1 MPHIL
6 DLTTH
11 CVWFPGRSLA
21 MPSSM
26 TGFASTEVEVGLFRL
41 VWEIRSVNHRFLDVG
56 LRLPEELRRLEPS
69 CKERIGAVIRR
80 GKVDGTLRLQRAE
93 AQQADTELN
102 ESTLETV
109 VRLQDRV
116 LRASA
121 AARPLTVGEFLRW
134 PGVLEEPAPVLE
146 DLERAAIDCLDEALG
161 ALREARQS
169 EGARLA
175 DALRQRCTGI
185 TEIVADVAPRL
196 GEAEQRYR
204 AKLLERIDKLDL
216 ELEPERL
223 EQEIALIAQRL
234 DVAEELDRLTSHVQE
249 VQATLGKDEAIG
261 RRLDFII
268 QELNREANTFASKVQ
283 DESLSRSGVELK
295 VLIEQM
301 REQVQNLE

>member
-1 MPHIL
+1 
-6 DLTTH
+6 
-11 CVWFPGRSLA
+11 
-21 MPSSM
+21 M

-41 VWEIRSVNHRFLDVG
+41 VWEVRSVNHRFLDVG
-56 LRLPEELRRLEPS
+56 LRLPEELRKLEPS

-80 GKVDGTLRLQRAE
+80 GKVDGTLRLLRAE
-93 AQQADTELN
+93 EQQAKTELSN
-102 ESTLETV
+102 NVFDTLLK
-109 VRLQDRV
+109 LQDGV
-116 LRASA
+116 LRRSPD
-121 AARPLTVGEFLRW
+121 ARPLTVGELLRW

-146 DLERAAIDCLDEALG
+146 DLERSAIDSLDAALG
-161 ALREARQS
+161 ALKQARQS

-175 DALRQRCTGI
+175 DALLQRCAGI
-185 TEIVADVAPRL
+185 TDIVGAVAPRL
-196 GEAEQRYR
+196 GEAEQRHR

-234 DVAEELDRLTSHVQE
+234 DVAEELDRLASHVQE
-249 VQATLGKDEAIG
+249 IEMTLDKDEAIG

-283 DESLSRSGVELK
+283 DEALSRNGVELK
-295 VLIEQM
+295 VLVEQM

>member
-1 MPHIL
+1 
-6 DLTTH
+6 
-11 CVWFPGRSLA
+11 

-41 VWEIRSVNHRFLDVG
+41 VWEVRSVNHRFLDVG
-56 LRLPEELRRLEPS
+56 LRLPEELRKLEPS

-80 GKVDGTLRLQRAE
+80 GKVDGTLRLLRAE
-93 AQQADTELN
+93 EQQADTELSDN
-102 ESTLETV
+102 VLETLLD
-109 VRLQDRV
+109 LQDGV
-116 LRASA
+116 LRRSPE
-121 AARPLTVGEFLRW
+121 ARPLTVSELLRW

-146 DLERAAIDCLDEALG
+146 DLERSAIDGLDAALV
-161 ALREARQS
+161 ALRQARQS

-175 DALRQRCTGI
+175 DALLQRCAGI
-185 TEIVADVAPRL
+185 TDIVGTVAPRL

-234 DVAEELDRLTSHVQE
+234 DVAEELDRLASHVKE
-249 VQATLGKDEAIG
+249 IEMTLDKDEAIG

-283 DESLSRSGVELK
+283 DEVLSRSGVELK

>member
-1 MPHIL
+1 
-6 DLTTH
+6 
-11 CVWFPGRSLA
+11 
-21 MPSSM
+21 M

-41 VWEIRSVNHRFLDVG
+41 VWEVRSVNHRFLDVG
-56 LRLPEELRRLEPS
+56 LRLPEELRKLEPS

-80 GKVDGTLRLQRAE
+80 GKVDGTLRLLRAE
-93 AQQADTELN
+93 EQQADTELSEN
-102 ESTLETV
+102 GLRTV
-109 VRLQDRV
+109 LNLQDGV
-116 LRASA
+116 LRLSPD
-121 AARPLTVGEFLRW
+121 ARPLAVGELLRW

-146 DLERAAIDCLDEALG
+146 DLERYAIDGLDAALG
-161 ALREARQS
+161 ALRQARQS

-175 DALRQRCTGI
+175 DALLQRCAGI
-185 TEIVADVAPRL
+185 TDIVGTVAPRL

-234 DVAEELDRLTSHVQE
+234 DVAEELDRLASHVQE
-249 VQATLGKDEAIG
+249 IEMTLDKDEAIG

-283 DESLSRSGVELK
+283 DEALSRSGVELK

>member
-1 MPHIL
+1 
-6 DLTTH
+6 
-11 CVWFPGRSLA
+11 
-21 MPSSM
+21 M

-56 LRLPEELRRLEPS
+56 LRLPEELRKLEPS

-80 GKVDGTLRLQRAE
+80 GKVDGTLRILRTE
-93 AQQADTELN
+93 EQQSNTELS
-102 ESTLETV
+102 ETALATV
-109 VRLQDRV
+109 VQLQDRMMN
-116 LRASA
+116 LSPG
-121 AARPLTVGEFLRW
+121 ARPLTVGELLRW

-146 DLERAAIDCLDEALG
+146 DLERCAIECLDEALV
-161 ALREARQS
+161 ALKQARQS

-175 DALRQRCTGI
+175 DTLTQRCAGI
-185 TEIVADVAPRL
+185 TEIVSAVAPRL

-234 DVAEELDRLTSHVQE
+234 DVAEELDRLASHVKE
-249 VQATLGKDEAIG
+249 VETTLTKDEAIG

-283 DESLSRSGVELK
+283 DEALSRSGVELK

>member
-1 MPHIL
+1 
-6 DLTTH
+6 
-11 CVWFPGRSLA
+11 

-26 TGFASTEVEVGLFRL
+26 TGFASAEVEVGLYRL
-41 VWEIRSVNHRFLDVG
+41 AWEVRSVNHRFLDVG
-56 LRLPEELRRLEPS
+56 LRLPEELRKLEPS

-80 GKVDGTLRLQRAE
+80 GKVDGTLRLLRADE
-93 AQQADTELN
+93 QQADAELN
-102 ESTLETV
+102 DTALEAV
-109 VRLQDRV
+109 MHLQDRV
-116 LRASA
+116 LRRCPD
-121 AARPLTVGEFLRW
+121 ARPLTVADLLRW
-134 PGVLEEPAPVLE
+134 PGVLEEPAPALE
-146 DLERAAIDCLDEALG
+146 DVERSAIDGLDAALD
-161 ALREARQS
+161 ALKQARQS

-175 DALRQRCTGI
+175 DALLQRCAGI
-185 TEIVADVAPRL
+185 SEIVGAVAPQL
-196 GEAEQRYR
+196 GDAEQRYR

-234 DVAEELDRLTSHVQE
+234 DVAEELDRLASHVE
-249 VQATLGKDEAIG
+249 EIETTLRKDEPIG

-283 DESLSRSGVELK
+283 DEALSRNGVELK

>member
-1 MPHIL
+1 
-6 DLTTH
+6 
-11 CVWFPGRSLA
+11 
-21 MPSSM
+21 M

-41 VWEIRSVNHRFLDVG
+41 VWEVRSVNHRFLDVG
-56 LRLPEELRRLEPS
+56 LRLPEELRKLEPS

-80 GKVDGTLRLQRAE
+80 GKVDGTLRLLRAE
-93 AQQADTELN
+93 EQQADTELSEN
-102 ESTLETV
+102 GLETV
-109 VRLQDRV
+109 LNLQDGV
-116 LRASA
+116 LRLSPD
-121 AARPLTVGEFLRW
+121 ARPLAVGELLRW

-146 DLERAAIDCLDEALG
+146 DLERSAIDGLDAALG
-161 ALREARQS
+161 ALRQARQS

-175 DALRQRCTGI
+175 DALLQRCAGI
-185 TEIVADVAPRL
+185 TDIVGTVAPRL

-234 DVAEELDRLTSHVQE
+234 DVAEELDRLASHVQE
-249 VQATLGKDEAIG
+249 IEMTLDKDEAIG

-283 DESLSRSGVELK
+283 DEALSRSGVELK

>member
-6 DLTTH
+6 DLTNH
-11 CVWFPGRSLA
+11 CVWFSVRSLT

-56 LRLPEELRRLEPS
+56 LRLPDELRKLEPS
-69 CKERIGAVIRR
+69 CKERIGAVVRR
-80 GKVDGTLRLQRAE
+80 GKVDGTLRLLRAE
-93 AQQADTELN
+93 EQQANTALS
-102 ESTLETV
+102 ESALESLV
-109 VRLQDRV
+109 LLQDSVLHRV
-116 LRASA
+116 PG
-121 AARPLTVGEFLRW
+121 ARPLTVGELLRW

-146 DLERAAIDCLDEALG
+146 DLERSAIECLDEALG
-161 ALREARQS
+161 ALRQARQS

-175 DALRQRCTGI
+175 EALKQRCTGI
-185 TEIVADVAPRL
+185 TDIVGTVVPRL

-204 AKLLERIDKLDL
+204 ARLLERVEKLDL

-234 DVAEELDRLTSHVQE
+234 DVAEEIDRLASHVKE
-249 VQATLGKDEAIG
+249 IETTLKKDEAIG

>member
-1 MPHIL
+1 
-6 DLTTH
+6 
-11 CVWFPGRSLA
+11 

-26 TGFASTEVEVGLFRL
+26 TGFASAEVEVGLYRL
-41 VWEIRSVNHRFLDVG
+41 AWEVRSVNHRFLDVG
-56 LRLPEELRRLEPS
+56 LRLPEELRKLEPS

-80 GKVDGTLRLQRAE
+80 GKVDGTLRLMRADE
-93 AQQADTELN
+93 QQADAELN
-102 ESTLETV
+102 DTALEAV
-109 VRLQDRV
+109 MHLQDRV
-116 LRASA
+116 LRRCPD
-121 AARPLTVGEFLRW
+121 ARPLTVADLLRW
-134 PGVLEEPAPVLE
+134 PGVLEVPAPALE
-146 DLERAAIDCLDEALG
+146 DVERSAIDGLDAALD
-161 ALREARQS
+161 ALKQARQS

-175 DALRQRCTGI
+175 DALLQRCAGI
-185 TEIVADVAPRL
+185 SEIVGAVAPQL
-196 GEAEQRYR
+196 GDAEQRYR

-234 DVAEELDRLTSHVQE
+234 DVAEELDRLASHVE
-249 VQATLGKDEAIG
+249 EIETTLRKDEPIG

-283 DESLSRSGVELK
+283 DEALSRNGVALK

>member
-1 MPHIL
+1 
-6 DLTTH
+6 
-11 CVWFPGRSLA
+11 
-21 MPSSM
+21 M

-41 VWEIRSVNHRFLDVG
+41 AWEIRSVNHRFLDVG
-56 LRLPEELRRLEPS
+56 LRLPEELRRLEPR
-69 CKERIGAVIRR
+69 CKERIGGVIRR
-80 GKVDGTLRLQRAE
+80 GKVDGTLRLVRAE
-93 AQQADTELN
+93 EQRADTEL
-102 ESTLETV
+102 SDTALETLV
-109 VRLQDRV
+109 QLQDRV
-116 LRASA
+116 LSLSPG
-121 AARPLTVGEFLRW
+121 ARPLTVGELLRW

-146 DLERAAIDCLDEALG
+146 DLERSALECLDTALS
-161 ALREARQS
+161 ALRQARQS

-175 DALRQRCTGI
+175 EALEQRCAGI
-185 TEIVADVAPRL
+185 AGIVGNVTPRL

-223 EQEIALIAQRL
+223 EQEVALVAQRL
-234 DVAEELDRLTSHVQE
+234 DVAEELDRLTSHVKE
-249 VQATLGKDEAIG
+249 IETTLKKDEAIG

-283 DESLSRSGVELK
+283 DEALSRSGVELK

>member
-1 MPHIL
+1 
-6 DLTTH
+6 
-11 CVWFPGRSLA
+11 

-41 VWEIRSVNHRFLDVG
+41 VWEVRSVNHRFLDVG
-56 LRLPEELRRLEPS
+56 LRLPEELRRLEPG
-69 CKERIGAVIRR
+69 CKERIGRVVRR
-80 GKVDGTLRLQRAE
+80 GKVDGTLRLVRAE
-93 AQQADTELN
+93 EQRADTELS
-102 ESTLETV
+102 EPALDAV
-109 VRLQDRV
+109 VQLQERV
-116 LRASA
+116 LSRSPG
-121 AARPLTVGEFLRW
+121 ARPLTVGELLRW
-134 PGVLEEPAPVLE
+134 PGVLEEPGPVLE
-146 DLERAAIDCLDEALG
+146 DLERRALDGLDTVLG
-161 ALREARQS
+161 ALKQARQS

-175 DALRQRCTGI
+175 ETLEQRCVGI
-185 TEIVADVAPRL
+185 TRIVSDVAPRL

-204 AKLLERIDKLDL
+204 AKLLERVDKLDL

-234 DVAEELDRLTSHVQE
+234 DVAEELDRLASHVKE
-249 VQATLGKDEAIG
+249 IEATLRKDEAIG

-283 DESLSRSGVELK
+283 DEALSRSGVELK

>member
-1 MPHIL
+1 
-6 DLTTH
+6 
-11 CVWFPGRSLA
+11 
-21 MPSSM
+21 M

-41 VWEIRSVNHRFLDVG
+41 VWEVRSVNHRFLDVG
-56 LRLPEELRRLEPS
+56 LRLPEELRKLEPS

-80 GKVDGTLRLQRAE
+80 GKVDGTLRLLRAE
-93 AQQADTELN
+93 EQQAKTELSN
-102 ESTLETV
+102 NVLDTLLK
-109 VRLQDRV
+109 LQDGV
-116 LRASA
+116 LRRSPD
-121 AARPLTVGEFLRW
+121 ARPLTVGELLRW

-146 DLERAAIDCLDEALG
+146 DLERSAIDSLDAALG
-161 ALREARQS
+161 ALKQARQS

-175 DALRQRCTGI
+175 DALLQRCAGI
-185 TEIVADVAPRL
+185 TDIVGAVAPRL
-196 GEAEQRYR
+196 GEAEQRHR

-234 DVAEELDRLTSHVQE
+234 DVAEELDRLASHVQE
-249 VQATLGKDEAIG
+249 IEMTLDKDEAIG

-283 DESLSRSGVELK
+283 DEALSRNGVELK
-295 VLIEQM
+295 VLVEQM

>member
-1 MPHIL
+1 
-6 DLTTH
+6 
-11 CVWFPGRSLA
+11 
-21 MPSSM
+21 M

-56 LRLPEELRRLEPS
+56 LRLPEELRKLEPS

-80 GKVDGTLRLQRAE
+80 GKVDGTLRILRAE
-93 AQQADTELN
+93 EQQSNTELS
-102 ESTLETV
+102 ETALATV
-109 VRLQDRV
+109 VQLQDRMMN
-116 LRASA
+116 LSPG
-121 AARPLTVGEFLRW
+121 ARPLTVGELLRW

-146 DLERAAIDCLDEALG
+146 DLERCAIECLDEALV
-161 ALREARQS
+161 ALKQARQS

-175 DALRQRCTGI
+175 DTLTQRCAGI
-185 TEIVADVAPRL
+185 TEIVSAVAPRL

-234 DVAEELDRLTSHVQE
+234 DVAEELDRLASHVKE
-249 VQATLGKDEAIG
+249 VETTLTKDEAIG

-283 DESLSRSGVELK
+283 DEALSRSGVELK

>member
-1 MPHIL
+1 
-6 DLTTH
+6 
-11 CVWFPGRSLA
+11 

-26 TGFASTEVEVGLFRL
+26 TGFASTQVEVGLFRL
-41 VWEIRSVNHRFLDVG
+41 VWEVRSVNHRFLDVG
-56 LRLPEELRRLEPS
+56 LRLPEELRKLEPS
-69 CKERIGAVIRR
+69 CKERIGAVVRR
-80 GKVDGTLRLQRAE
+80 GKVDGTLRLVRAE
-93 AQQADTELN
+93 EQQSNAELSETAL
-102 ESTLETV
+102 ESLLA
-109 VRLQDRV
+109 LQDRV
-116 LRASA
+116 QRRVP
-121 AARPLTVGEFLRW
+121 AARPLTIGELLRW

-146 DLERAAIDCLDEALG
+146 DLERAAIECLDRALS
-161 ALREARQS
+161 ALKEARQS

-175 DALRQRCTGI
+175 EALEQRCTGI
-185 TEIVADVAPRL
+185 IDIVGAVAPRL

-204 AKLLERIDKLDL
+204 SKLLERMDKLDL

-234 DVAEELDRLTSHVQE
+234 DVAEELDRLASHVKE
-249 VQATLGKDEAIG
+249 IETTLTKDEAIG

-283 DESLSRSGVELK
+283 DEALSRSGVELK

>member
-1 MPHIL
+1 
-6 DLTTH
+6 
-11 CVWFPGRSLA
+11 
-21 MPSSM
+21 M

-41 VWEIRSVNHRFLDVG
+41 VWEVRSVNHRFLDVG
-56 LRLPEELRRLEPS
+56 LRLPEELRKLEPS

-80 GKVDGTLRLQRAE
+80 GKVDGTLRLLRAE
-93 AQQADTELN
+93 EQQADTELSDN
-102 ESTLETV
+102 VLETLLD
-109 VRLQDRV
+109 LQDGV
-116 LRASA
+116 LRRSPE
-121 AARPLTVGEFLRW
+121 ARPLTVSELLRW

-146 DLERAAIDCLDEALG
+146 DLERSAIDGLDAALV
-161 ALREARQS
+161 ALRQARQS

-175 DALRQRCTGI
+175 DALLQRCAGI
-185 TEIVADVAPRL
+185 TDIVGTVAPRL

-234 DVAEELDRLTSHVQE
+234 DVAEELDRLASHVKE
-249 VQATLGKDEAIG
+249 IEMTLDKDEAIG

-283 DESLSRSGVELK
+283 DEVLSRSGVELK

>member
-1 MPHIL
+1 
-6 DLTTH
+6 
-11 CVWFPGRSLA
+11 

-56 LRLPEELRRLEPS
+56 LRLPEELRKLEPR

-80 GKVDGTLRLQRAE
+80 GKVDGALRILRAE
-93 AQQADTELN
+93 EQQSNTELS
-102 ESTLETV
+102 ETALATV
-109 VRLQDRV
+109 VQLQDRV
-116 LRASA
+116 MNLSPG
-121 AARPLTVGEFLRW
+121 ARPLTVGELLRW

-146 DLERAAIDCLDEALG
+146 DLERCAIECLGKALV
-161 ALREARQS
+161 ALKQARQS

-175 DALRQRCTGI
+175 DTLTQRCAGI
-185 TEIVADVAPRL
+185 TEIVSAVAPRL

-234 DVAEELDRLTSHVQE
+234 DVAEELDRLASHVKE
-249 VQATLGKDEAIG
+249 VETTLTKDEAIG

-283 DESLSRSGVELK
+283 DEALSRSGVELK

>member
-1 MPHIL
+1 
-6 DLTTH
+6 
-11 CVWFPGRSLA
+11 

-26 TGFASTEVEVGLFRL
+26 TGFASAEVEVGLFRL
-41 VWEIRSVNHRFLDVG
+41 VWEVRSVNHRFLDVG
-56 LRLPEELRRLEPS
+56 LRLPEELRKLEPS
-69 CKERIGAVIRR
+69 CKERIGAAIRR
-80 GKVDGTLRLQRAE
+80 GKVDGTLRVRRAE
-93 AQQADTELN
+93 EQQADTELSN
-102 ESTLETV
+102 TALEALL
-109 VRLQDRV
+109 RLQDGV
-116 LRASA
+116 LQRTPD
-121 AARPLTVGEFLRW
+121 ARPLTVGELLRW

-146 DLERAAIDCLDEALG
+146 DLERSAIDSLDTALV
-161 ALREARQS
+161 ALKQARQS

-175 DALRQRCTGI
+175 DALLQRCAGI
-185 TEIVADVAPRL
+185 IEIVAAVAPRL

-204 AKLLERIDKLDL
+204 AKLLERVDKLDL

-234 DVAEELDRLTSHVQE
+234 DVAEELDRLASHVKE
-249 VQATLGKDEAIG
+249 IETTMSKDEAIG

-283 DESLSRSGVELK
+283 DEVLSRSGVELK

>member
-1 MPHIL
+1 
-6 DLTTH
+6 
-11 CVWFPGRSLA
+11 
-21 MPSSM
+21 M

-41 VWEIRSVNHRFLDVG
+41 VWEVRSVNHRFLDVG
-56 LRLPEELRRLEPS
+56 LRLPEELRKLEPS

-80 GKVDGTLRLQRAE
+80 GKVDGTLRLLRAE
-93 AQQADTELN
+93 EQQADTELSN
-102 ESTLETV
+102 NALETLLN
-109 VRLQDRV
+109 LQDGV
-116 LRASA
+116 LRRSPDAQ
-121 AARPLTVGEFLRW
+121 PLTVSELLRW

-146 DLERAAIDCLDEALG
+146 DLERSAIDGLDAALV
-161 ALREARQS
+161 ALRQARQS

-175 DALRQRCTGI
+175 DALLQRCAGI
-185 TEIVADVAPRL
+185 TDIVGTVAPRL

-234 DVAEELDRLTSHVQE
+234 DVAEELDRLASHVKE
-249 VQATLGKDEAIG
+249 IEMTLDKDEAIG

-283 DESLSRSGVELK
+283 DEMLSRSGVELK

>member
-1 MPHIL
+1 
-6 DLTTH
+6 
-11 CVWFPGRSLA
+11 
-21 MPSSM
+21 M
-26 TGFASTEVEVGLFRL
+26 TGFASAEVEVGLYRL

-56 LRLPEELRRLEPS
+56 LRLPEELRKLEPG

-80 GKVDGTLRLQRAE
+80 GKVDGTLRLLRAE
-93 AQQADTELN
+93 AQQAESELN
-102 ESTLETV
+102 ESTLQAV
-109 VRLQDRV
+109 VELQERV
-116 LRASA
+116 LSRSPGARA
-121 AARPLTVGEFLRW
+121 LTVGEILRW

-146 DLERAAIDCLDEALG
+146 DLEQSALECLHSALG
-161 ALREARQS
+161 ALKEARQS
-169 EGARLA
+169 EGERLA
-175 DALRQRCTGI
+175 DALKQRCAGI
-185 TEIVADVAPRL
+185 TEIVGAVAPRL

-204 AKLLERIDKLDL
+204 ARMLERIDKLEL

-234 DVAEELDRLTSHVQE
+234 DVAEEIDRLSSHVHE
-249 VQATLGKDEAIG
+249 VETTLDKDEAIG

-283 DESLSRSGVELK
+283 DEALSRSGVELK

>member
-1 MPHIL
+1 
-6 DLTTH
+6 
-11 CVWFPGRSLA
+11 

-56 LRLPEELRRLEPS
+56 LRLPEELRKLEPS

-80 GKVDGTLRLQRAE
+80 GKVDGTLRILRAE
-93 AQQADTELN
+93 EQQSNTELS
-102 ESTLETV
+102 ETALATV
-109 VRLQDRV
+109 VQLQDRMMN
-116 LRASA
+116 LSPG
-121 AARPLTVGEFLRW
+121 ARPLTVGELLRW

-146 DLERAAIDCLDEALG
+146 DLERCAIECLDEALV
-161 ALREARQS
+161 ALKQARQS

-175 DALRQRCTGI
+175 DTLTQRCAGI
-185 TEIVADVAPRL
+185 TEIVSAVAPRL

-234 DVAEELDRLTSHVQE
+234 DVAEELDRLASHVKE
-249 VQATLGKDEAIG
+249 VETTLTKDEAIG

-283 DESLSRSGVELK
+283 DEALSRSGVELK

>member
-1 MPHIL
+1 
-6 DLTTH
+6 
-11 CVWFPGRSLA
+11 
-21 MPSSM
+21 M
-26 TGFASTEVEVGLFRL
+26 TGFASTEVEVGLYRL

-56 LRLPEELRRLEPS
+56 LRLPEELRKLEPS
-69 CKERIGAVIRR
+69 CKERIGAVVRR
-80 GKVDGTLRLQRAE
+80 GKVDGTLRLLRAE
-93 AQQADTELN
+93 EQQANTELS
-102 ESTLETV
+102 ESALESL

-116 LRASA
+116 LHRVPG
-121 AARPLTVGEFLRW
+121 ARPLTVGELLRW

-146 DLERAAIDCLDEALG
+146 DLERSAIECLDEALG
-161 ALREARQS
+161 ALRQARQS

-175 DALRQRCTGI
+175 EALVQRCTGI
-185 TEIVADVAPRL
+185 TDIVGTVVPRL

-204 AKLLERIDKLDL
+204 AKLLERVEKLDL

-234 DVAEELDRLTSHVQE
+234 DVAEELDRLASHVKE
-249 VQATLGKDEAIG
+249 IETTLRKDEAIG

>member
-1 MPHIL
+1 
-6 DLTTH
+6 
-11 CVWFPGRSLA
+11 
-21 MPSSM
+21 M

-56 LRLPEELRRLEPS
+56 LRLPEELRKLEPS

-80 GKVDGTLRLQRAE
+80 GKVDGTLRILRAE
-93 AQQADTELN
+93 EQQSNTELS
-102 ESTLETV
+102 ETALATV
-109 VRLQDRV
+109 VQLQDRMMN
-116 LRASA
+116 LSPG
-121 AARPLTVGEFLRW
+121 ARPLTVGELLRW

-146 DLERAAIDCLDEALG
+146 DLERCAIECLDEALV
-161 ALREARQS
+161 ALKQARQS

-175 DALRQRCTGI
+175 DTLTQRCAGV
-185 TEIVADVAPRL
+185 TEIVSAVAPRL

-234 DVAEELDRLTSHVQE
+234 DVAEELDRLASHVKE
-249 VQATLGKDEAIG
+249 VETTLTKDEAIG

-268 QELNREANTFASKVQ
+268 QELNREANTFA
-283 DESLSRSGVELK
+283 
-295 VLIEQM
+295 
-301 REQVQNLE
+301 